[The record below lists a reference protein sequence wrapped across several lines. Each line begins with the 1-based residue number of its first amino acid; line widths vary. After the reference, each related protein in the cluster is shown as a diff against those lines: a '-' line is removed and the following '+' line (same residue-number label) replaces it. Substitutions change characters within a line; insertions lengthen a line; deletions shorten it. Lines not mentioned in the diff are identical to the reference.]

1 MDTFTCISTCM
12 VVCLALTASLVA
24 VLVAEVLDHE
34 DWCERHGSGSF

>member
-12 VVCLALTASLVA
+12 LVCLALTASLVA

-34 DWCERHGSGSF
+34 GWCERHDSGSF